1 MSLRT
6 VGGLLK
12 CRPVRRGSRVAL
24 VAPASPFQTE
34 ELDAGVAELRRI
46 GFEPVFEQR
55 IFERE
60 GFVAGP
66 ASSRAGE
73 LARAWRRLDLDAIIA
88 VRGGD
93 GSVQVLPMLDQAA
106 IRASRTTFV
115 GYSDVTSVHVVLGCH
130 VGMTSVH
137 GPTIEGRLAKGP
149 SAYDLPSFLG
159 SLSTQ
164 PLGELAPAGLDVI
177 RPGEAR
183 GPLFGGTLTQLLASI
198 GTPYEFRP
206 PAGHVLFLDEVAER
220 PYRLH
225 RMLMQYRLTGL
236 LARAA
241 AVVFGQL
248 PHCDEPVA
256 GGPTARDV
264 IKDLLADFPGPV
276 MLGFPSG
283 HTTTPLVS
291 LPLGVE
297 TTVIADARARLV
309 IEEAAA
315 SE

>member
-1 MSLRT
+1 MIPRT

-24 VAPASPFQTE
+24 VAPASPFQPE

-88 VRGGD
+88 VRGGY

-248 PHCDEPVA
+248 PRCDEPVA

-309 IEEAAA
+309 IDEAAA